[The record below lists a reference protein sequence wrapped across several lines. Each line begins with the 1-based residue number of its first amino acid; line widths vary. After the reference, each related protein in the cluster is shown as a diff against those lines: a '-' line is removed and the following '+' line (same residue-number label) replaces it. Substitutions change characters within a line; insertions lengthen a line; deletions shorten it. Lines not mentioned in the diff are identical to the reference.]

1 MVTQNLLRG
10 IDYEQIKKE
19 RERNFSY
26 LHERLRSIN
35 KLELCLPDGPY
46 MYPLLVKDGAEIR
59 RSLQEKRIYIP
70 TLWPNVLQECPI
82 DSLEYQYA
90 TDILPIP
97 VDQRYDVGDMETI
110 VDEIRGLL

>member
-1 MVTQNLLRG
+1 M
-10 IDYEQIKKE
+10 
-19 RERNFSY
+19 
-26 LHERLRSIN
+26 
-35 KLELCLPDGPY
+35 
-46 MYPLLVKDGAEIR
+46 
-59 RSLQEKRIYIP
+59 EKRIYIP